1 MIILKKIKKKIDI
14 SLSLLKPQF
23 RRKFYIIFIFI
34 LIGIFLEILSLTS
47 ILPLAT
53 SLTEG
58 NNVIYNFLNKNSD
71 TTSLLN
77 FESVNIVYFATIVFF
92 LLFMIKNLYLFILNK
107 YQAKFL
113 TDITAD
119 LRSVVY
125 DKYLNQSVISILS
138 KNSNSFINNLIHNC
152 NVYSNIFI
160 YSIFNLIL
168 EILVFVIFVSIL
180 FYFNPQSTILAFS
193 IFGLV
198 TLTMVKFNRS
208 RVLRYSKIL
217 HDQNLFL
224 IKNIQHTYSGI
235 KDIKIL
241 NKENFFQ
248 KLIGGNISQINFAT
262 YKSGVIA
269 IYPKYLLEVVAIF
282 FLLLFFNLNFEF
294 KDGLLKISPFLFL
307 FSAAIFRLLPSLGK
321 IVQLTNKLRHAAEP
335 VKTLIHDMRLLE
347 DNQEL
352 AKKYIKDLKI
362 KKPTIINLKN
372 INFSY
377 PKSKDN
383 CLEDL
388 NWKISGNSLT
398 GICGRSGAGKTTLID
413 IIMGLK
419 TPTKGYV
426 KVGDHFLEKI
436 KFNWYSLIGYVQ
448 QDVFMLDDSIKNN
461 IAFGVPRNEINLKLI
476 DKVIEDVDLKGFI
489 KSLPKG
495 INTSIGERASRIS
508 GGQKQR
514 IAIARALYRNPRVL
528 ILDEATNGL
537 DLKNEKEI
545 MNLLQ
550 KLKKKVMIIFI
561 SHKVSILKNCDNV
574 YLLKNKKIY
583 KQ

>member
-1 MIILKKIKKKIDI
+1 MKFFEDNKRKIQL
-14 SLSLLKPQF
+14 SFSLLKPHF
-23 RRKFYIIFIFI
+23 RKKFSIIFIFI
-34 LIGIFLEILSLTS
+34 LFGIFLEILSLTS

-58 NNVIYNFLNKNSD
+58 NNAIYTYLNKHSNFLDLEN
-71 TTSLLN
+71 
-77 FESVNIVYFATIVFF
+77 VNIVYFATIIFF
-92 LLFMIKNLYLFILNK
+92 SLFAIKNLYLFMLNR

-119 LRSVVY
+119 LRSSVY

-168 EILVFVIFVSIL
+168 EILVFVIFVLIL
-180 FYFNPQSTILAFS
+180 FYFNPYSTILAFS
-193 IFGLV
+193 IFGFV
-198 TLTMVKFNRS
+198 TLIMIKFNRS
-208 RVLRYSKIL
+208 RVLRYSKTL

-241 NKENFFQ
+241 NKEKFFQ
-248 KLIGGNISQINFAT
+248 KLIKGNISQINFAT

-269 IYPKYLLEVVAIF
+269 LYPRYLLEVVAIF

-307 FSAAIFRLLPSLGK
+307 FCAAIFRLLPSLGK
-321 IVQLTNKLRHAAEP
+321 IVSLTNRLRHSAEP
-335 VKTLIHDMRLLE
+335 VKTLVNAMKLL
-347 DNQEL
+347 NNQQEL
-352 AKKYIKDLKI
+352 PKKYIKNLKI
-362 KKPTIINLKN
+362 PKSITIDIRN

-377 PKSKDN
+377 PKSKSN
-383 CLEDL
+383 CLENL
-388 NWKISGNSLT
+388 NWKLSGNFLT
-398 GICGRSGAGKTTLID
+398 GVCGKSGAGKTTLID
-413 IIMGLK
+413 ILMGLK
-419 TPTKGYV
+419 TPTKGLV
-426 KVGDHFLEKI
+426 KVNNYFLEKI

-448 QDVFMLDDSIKNN
+448 QDVFMLDDTIKNN
-461 IAFGVPRNEINLKLI
+461 IAFGVPKSEINEKLVN
-476 DKVIEDVDLKGFI
+476 KVIEDVDLKEFI
-489 KSLPKG
+489 KSLPSG
-495 INTSIGERASRIS
+495 INTNIGERASRIS

-514 IAIARALYRNPRVL
+514 IAIARALYRNPRIL

-537 DLKNEKEI
+537 DSKSEKEI

-561 SHKVSILKNCDNV
+561 SHKLSILKNCDNV
-574 YLLKNKKIY
+574 YLLNNKKIY

>member
-1 MIILKKIKKKIDI
+1 MKFFEANKRKIQL
-14 SLSLLKPQF
+14 SFSLLKPHF
-23 RRKFYIIFIFI
+23 RKKFYIIFIFI
-34 LIGIFLEILSLTS
+34 LFGIFLEILSLTS

-58 NNVIYNFLNKNSD
+58 NSDIYTFINKHSN
-71 TTSLLN
+71 LLN
-77 FESVNIVYFATIVFF
+77 LEDINTVYLATIIFF
-92 LLFMIKNLYLFILNK
+92 LIFAIKNLYLFMLNR

-119 LRSVVY
+119 LRSSVY
-125 DKYLNQSVISILS
+125 DKYLSQSVISILS

-160 YSIFNLIL
+160 YSIFNLVL
-168 EILVFVIFVSIL
+168 EILVFVIFVLIL
-180 FYFNPQSTILAFS
+180 FYFDPHSTILVFF
-193 IFGLV
+193 IFGFV
-198 TLTMVKFNRS
+198 TLIMIKFNRA
-208 RVLRYSKIL
+208 RVLRYSKTL

-241 NKENFFQ
+241 NKEKFFQ
-248 KLIGGNISQINFAT
+248 KLIKGNISQINFAT

-269 IYPKYLLEVVAIF
+269 LYPRYLLEVVAIF

-307 FSAAIFRLLPSLGK
+307 FGAAIFRLLPSLGK
-321 IVQLTNKLRHAAEP
+321 IVSLTNRFRHSTEP
-335 VKTLIHDMRLLE
+335 VKTLVGAMKLL
-347 DNQEL
+347 DSQQESP
-352 AKKYIKDLKI
+352 KKYIKNLKI
-362 KKPTIINLKN
+362 PKYITIDIRN
-372 INFSY
+372 IDFSY
-377 PKSKDN
+377 PKSKLN
-383 CLEDL
+383 CLENL

-398 GICGRSGAGKTTLID
+398 GVCGKSGAGKTTLID
-413 IIMGLK
+413 ILMGLK
-419 TPTKGYV
+419 TPTKGHV
-426 KVGDHFLEKI
+426 KVNNYFLEKI
-436 KFNWYSLIGYVQ
+436 KSNWYSLIGYVQ
-448 QDVFMLDDSIKNN
+448 QDVFMLDDTIKNN
-461 IAFGVPRNEINLKLI
+461 IAFGVPKSEINVKLVN
-476 DKVIEDVDLKGFI
+476 KVIEDVDLKEFV
-489 KSLPKG
+489 KSLPSG
-495 INTSIGERASRIS
+495 IDTNIGERASRIS

-514 IAIARALYRNPRVL
+514 IAIARALYRNPRIL

-561 SHKVSILKNCDNV
+561 SHKLSILKNCDNV